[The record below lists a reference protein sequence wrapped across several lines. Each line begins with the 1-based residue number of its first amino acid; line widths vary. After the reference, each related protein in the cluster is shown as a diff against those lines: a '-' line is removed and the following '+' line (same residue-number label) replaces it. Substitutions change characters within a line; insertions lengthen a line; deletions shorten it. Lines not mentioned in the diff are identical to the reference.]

1 MIKPCAPSGMERDDK
16 DEDEN
21 KDKDEDGDDDDDDD
35 DCDDLATPRGFP

>member
-21 KDKDEDGDDDDDDD
+21 KDKDEDGDDG
-35 DCDDLATPRGFP
+35 CDDPATPRGFP